1 MILEI
6 PMDVVFKDLDTHD
19 VLCFTCA
26 VRRIVTTDTR
36 IVMTGDNRTRE
47 CFCCGNALQDTIT
60 ED

>member
-6 PMDVVFKDLDTHD
+6 PMDVVFTDLQTDD

-26 VRRIVTTDTR
+26 VRRVMTTDTR
-36 IVMTGDNRTRE
+36 IVMTGDNHTRE
-47 CFCCGNALQDTIT
+47 CSCCGSTLQDTVT